1 VHGKECREGRYS
13 PVVTALA
20 ILAALVSGLFG
31 VVTRG
36 PTTPVCR
43 AGEPCSKPY
52 PHATLVFSSAAVTR
66 RATTDVKGAYRLAL
80 PPGRYVLRVQG
91 AQFGWRPLFVR
102 VPRGRYVRTNVF
114 VDTGIR

>member
-1 VHGKECREGRYS
+1 MHGKECREGRYS
-13 PVVTALA
+13 PVVTVLA

-36 PTTPVCR
+36 PTTPICR

-52 PHATLVFSSAAVTR
+52 PHAILVFSRAGATR
-66 RATTDVKGAYRLAL
+66 RVTTDVKGAYRIALA
-80 PPGRYVLRVQG
+80 PGRYALRVQG
-91 AQFGWRPLFVR
+91 AQFGWKPLFVT
-102 VPRGRYVRTNVF
+102 VPSGRYARANVS